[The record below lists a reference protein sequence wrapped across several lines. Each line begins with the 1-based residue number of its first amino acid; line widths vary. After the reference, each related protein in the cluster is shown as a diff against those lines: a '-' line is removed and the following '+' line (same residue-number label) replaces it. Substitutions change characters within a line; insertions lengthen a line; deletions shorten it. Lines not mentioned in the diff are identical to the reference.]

1 MKPQNHL
8 LSNEQLIRQYKGTNL
23 TELEEELLDRL
34 QTLDVD
40 YETLVSVL
48 DANGFSTE
56 DLEELEQQLNEA
68 AESKQRIIELEL
80 KLEQLEAELEGV

>member
-1 MKPQNHL
+1 MKPQDHA
-8 LSNEQLIRQYKGTNL
+8 LSNEQLIRQYRGQSL

-68 AESKQRIIELEL
+68 SESKQRIIELEL
-80 KLEQLEAELEGV
+80 KLEQLEAELKGV

>member
-1 MKPQNHL
+1 MKPQDHA
-8 LSNEQLIRQYKGTNL
+8 LSNEQLIRQYRGQSL

-68 AESKQRIIELEL
+68 SESKQRIIELEL